1 MTSGDRQTLAKGVL
15 DGFRQIDCA
24 CIADVLVSLGLNCV
38 VSGIHP
44 LSPGMKVCG
53 PAFTVRNIAARDRRS
68 WTTDE
73 VDPLGLVKRAKPG
86 DVIVIDAG
94 GRLDVSFWGSNAA
107 MAASNKGLSGTVI
120 DGASRDSE
128 EIIRVGYSLFARG
141 VSLPNAHSL
150 VYSTCVNS
158 EPVQIG
164 SVPVAVMVAPGDI
177 VCGEKDGLVVV
188 PRERAA
194 EILELATQ
202 RHTSDLKLA
211 EILGQGAQGDDPRIV
226 DLVHTARR
234 QEGLS

>member
-1 MTSGDRQTLAKGVL
+1 MSSGDRHTLPKGVI

-24 CIADVLVSLGLNCV
+24 CIADVVVSLGLNCV

-73 VDPLGLVKRAKPG
+73 VDPLTLVKRAKRG

-107 MAASNKGLSGTVI
+107 MAARNKGVDGTVI
-120 DGASRDSE
+120 DGATRDSE

-150 VYSTCVNS
+150 AYSTCVNS

-164 SVPVAVMVAPGDI
+164 PVPSAVMVAPGDI

-202 RHTSDLKLA
+202 RHKSDLELA
-211 EILGQGAQGDDPRIV
+211 GILDQGAQGDDPRIV

-234 QEGLS
+234 LEGMS